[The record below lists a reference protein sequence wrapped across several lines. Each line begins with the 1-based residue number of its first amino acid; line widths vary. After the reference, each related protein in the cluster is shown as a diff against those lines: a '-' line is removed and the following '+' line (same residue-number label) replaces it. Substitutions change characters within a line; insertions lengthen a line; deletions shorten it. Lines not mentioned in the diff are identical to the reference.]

1 MRVGVA
7 GLGKMGSAMAARLND
22 AGADVVVW
30 NRTGERAEATGL
42 PIAATPR
49 ALAEQVDTVVT
60 MLFDDAAVMQ
70 VYRGAAGLL
79 EAAPGKLF
87 IEMST
92 VRPVTH
98 EHLAQNVLAG
108 GGAYVECPV
117 GGSTGPARSG
127 KLLGLVGGEE
137 VDVTRARPV
146 LDLLCRRVEHVG
158 KAGAGASAKL
168 AINLPLLVFW
178 QAFGEANALIRHL
191 KLDSEFVVELFAD
204 TSGGANVLRARG
216 PAIATA
222 LAGRDP
228 GAPSFDID
236 SIRKDLGIMLAEARD
251 QGFSL
256 PVSERALAVFDE
268 AARAG
273 LGKRDCSLLPA
284 YWAAKA
290 DQPADAG
297 RLRKTPMRMTL
308 EAPAGWRRCRAACW
322 S

>member
-7 GLGKMGSAMAARLND
+7 GLGKMGSAMAARLKD

-30 NRTGERAEATGL
+30 NRTRERADATGL
-42 PIAATPR
+42 PVADSPR
-49 ALAEQVDTVVT
+49 ALAEQVDTVIT
-60 MLFDDAAVMQ
+60 MLFDDPAVLQ
-70 VYRGAAGLL
+70 VFRGASGLL

-92 VRPVTH
+92 VRPATH
-98 EHLAQNVLAG
+98 EHLADNVRRA

-127 KLLGLVGGEE
+127 KLLGLVGGED

-158 KAGAGASAKL
+158 KVGAGASAKL

-191 KLDSEFVVELFAD
+191 KLDPEFVVELFAD
-204 TSGGANVLRARG
+204 TSGGANVLKARG
-216 PAIATA
+216 PAIAAA
-222 LAGRDP
+222 LAGKDP
-228 GAPSFDID
+228 GPPSFDVD
-236 SIRKDLGIMLAEARD
+236 SIRKDLRTMLAEAAD
-251 QGFSL
+251 HGFSL
-256 PVSERALAVFDE
+256 PVSERTLTAFDE
-268 AARAG
+268 AAASG

-290 DQPADAG
+290 DRPVDADA
-297 RLRKTPMRMTL
+297 
-308 EAPAGWRRCRAACW
+308 
-322 S
+322 

>member
-7 GLGKMGSAMAARLND
+7 GLGKMGSAMAARLKD

-30 NRTGERAEATGL
+30 NRTRERADATGL
-42 PIAATPR
+42 PVADSPR
-49 ALAEQVDTVVT
+49 ALAEQADIVVT
-60 MLFDDAAVMQ
+60 MLFDDPAVLQ
-70 VYRGAAGLL
+70 VFRGASGLL

-92 VRPVTH
+92 VRPATH
-98 EHLAQNVLAG
+98 EHLADNVRSA

-127 KLLGLVGGEE
+127 KLLGLAGGED
-137 VDVTRARPV
+137 VDITRARPV

-158 KAGAGASAKL
+158 KVGAGASAKL

-191 KLDSEFVVELFAD
+191 KLDPEFVVELFAD
-204 TSGGANVLRARG
+204 TSGGANVLKTRG
-216 PAIATA
+216 PAIVAA
-222 LAGRDP
+222 LAGKDP
-228 GAPSFDID
+228 GPPSFDVD
-236 SIRKDLGIMLAEARD
+236 SIRKDLRTMLAEAAD
-251 QGFSL
+251 HGFSL
-256 PVSERALAVFDE
+256 PVSERTLTAFDE
-268 AARAG
+268 AAASG

-290 DQPADAG
+290 DRPADAD
-297 RLRKTPMRMTL
+297 
-308 EAPAGWRRCRAACW
+308 A
-322 S
+322 